1 MSNYEWNDE
10 NDTDDD
16 DQSVSD
22 GNGMKD
28 LRKAFNSLKKQHKEL
43 QDNYGKVAKSSR
55 DRNVKDVLAGLG
67 MPEKISAFIPDDVTS
82 SEGVTEWV
90 NEYGDLFGAV
100 QPKQEVAET
109 TPNVDLSALNRISQ
123 TQAGGQTHSADAGQI
138 DAQIAGA
145 QSMEELNMVL
155 FGHKDGPPAS

>member
-16 DQSVSD
+16 DQSTSD

-55 DRNVKDVLAGLG
+55 DRNVKDVLAKLG
-67 MPEKISAFIPDDVTS
+67 MQEKISAFIPDDVTS
-82 SEGVTEWV
+82 EEGVTEWV
-90 NEYGDLFGAV
+90 TEYGDLFGVV
-100 QPKQEVAET
+100 QPKVEAEGAA
-109 TPNVDLSALNRISQ
+109 PAVDLSALNRISQ
-123 TQAGGQTHSADAGQI
+123 TQAGGQTHSADASQV

-145 QSMEELNMVL
+145 QSVAELNRIL
-155 FGHKDGPPAS
+155 FGNADGPQAF